1 MNPHYPDR
9 LLDRW
14 EERIRRHLNGEKD
27 ADGSSGAPVSQ
38 QLAGEVTSALP
49 DCVLCRGTGEIC
61 SVVGDGR
68 SHWVETTPCRCQ
80 VKIPSCD
87 PVKITD

>member
-1 MNPHYPDR
+1 MEQVTIPSPAR
-9 LLDRW
+9 LMLERW
-14 EERIRRHLNGEKD
+14 KE
-27 ADGSSGAPVSQ
+27 SVSQ

-68 SHWVETTPCRCQ
+68 SHWVEITPCRCQ